1 MAEPDTD
8 VIQLKP
14 PEESQCLTASPA
26 TCTITIKGYYR
37 HSSILHMPKSRLA
50 PLPFTSALPFS
61 VIAFLPSVHHLPALP
76 FSRPVHHCP
85 CDIIWFLSI
94 TLSLSFTLFRCYT
107 VSFPFWRHPRA
118 SSVSLQG
125 LHSRCLLC
133 HDDATGDA
141 DIFCKWHRLTVS
153 SLFTCFISFHVFI
166 CSGLHELHVSGWI
179 LQVAIRGWVKVDVL
193 VFVGRKREKSRAE
206 SSQTSAP

>member
-14 PEESQCLTASPA
+14 PEEPQCLTASPA

-61 VIAFLPSVHHLPALP
+61 VITFLPSTHHLPALP

-85 CDIIWFLSI
+85 YDIIWFLSI

-107 VSFPFWRHPRA
+107 VSFPLWCHLCLCTDYTLGVFYVTMMQLVMQTFSA
-118 SSVSLQG
+118 NDTVSLR
-125 LHSRCLLC
+125 H
-133 HDDATGDA
+133 
-141 DIFCKWHRLTVS
+141 LTLFYL

-166 CSGLHELHVSGWI
+166 CSGLHELHVSGWV
-179 LQVAIRGWVKVDVL
+179 LQL
-193 VFVGRKREKSRAE
+193 VFVGRKGEKSRAE

>member
-61 VIAFLPSVHHLPALP
+61 VIAFFPSVHHLPALP

-107 VSFPFWRHPRA
+107 VSFPFWRHPRV

-125 LHSRCLLC
+125 LYSRCLLC

-141 DIFCKWHRLTVS
+141 DIFCKWHHLIVLSHLVLFHFMCSFAQVCMSCMFLGGFYRL
-153 SLFTCFISFHVFI
+153 
-166 CSGLHELHVSGWI
+166 
-179 LQVAIRGWVKVDVL
+179 
-193 VFVGRKREKSRAE
+193 
-206 SSQTSAP
+206 P

>member
-61 VIAFLPSVHHLPALP
+61 VITFLPSTHHLPALP
-76 FSRPVHHCP
+76 FSQPVHHCP

-107 VSFPFWRHPRA
+107 VSFPFWRHRLICVSA
-118 SSVSLQG
+118 GITLSVSFMSRWCNWWCRHFLQMTPS
-125 LHSRCLLC
+125 HCVFSPCSICHCLL
-133 HDDATGDA
+133 
-141 DIFCKWHRLTVS
+141 V
-153 SLFTCFISFHVFI
+153 LFHFMCSFA
-166 CSGLHELHVSGWI
+166 
-179 LQVAIRGWVKVDVL
+179 QVCMSCMFPGGFYR
-193 VFVGRKREKSRAE
+193 
-206 SSQTSAP
+206 